1 MMRVF
6 VDSSTL
12 IALLSIGRL
21 NLLRDLLG
29 EVFVTPEVV
38 EEVLAGDG
46 PQKDI
51 FQEAMSEWV
60 EVVELKGDLERY
72 RGQGLGRGEASVF
85 LSKKRDKLILDD
97 RVARSLAQAEGR
109 DYSGLLGLMVAG
121 VKAGRLTKKEAAQ
134 VLDELVESDFRVSTM
149 LYKDLRK
156 RWE

>member
-1 MMRVF
+1 M
-6 VDSSTL
+6 
-12 IALLSIGRL
+12 

-29 EVFVTPEVV
+29 KVFVTPEIV
-38 EEVLAGDG
+38 EEVMAKEG
-46 PQKDI
+46 PEKDI

-97 RVARSLAQAEGR
+97 RVARSLARAEGR

-156 RWE
+156 MWE